1 MTTILQLI
9 MYGLQLGSIYAL
21 IALGYT
27 MVYGIIGLINFAHGD
42 FLMVGAFLVYFL
54 AKAMG
59 GGTLS
64 YRVVAFIII
73 VGMIL
78 TGLLGVTTER
88 IAYKPLRKKPRLSAL
103 ITAIGVSMFLENF
116 PRALPFIGPQPR
128 PFPELFPMSSF
139 SIGGVGTNSVQI
151 LMITFS
157 IILMAG
163 LHYITTK
170 TKVGSQMRAVQF
182 DKDAAA
188 LMGINVN
195 NTISITFFIGAA
207 LAAAGGVFYASIYPM
222 IDVYMGIW
230 LGTKAFVA
238 AVLGG
243 IGDIRGAMLGG
254 FIMGVAEVLAT
265 AVNSDL
271 GYGAGFVILI
281 FILLFKPAG
290 IMGKFTIEK
299 V

>member
-1 MTTILQLI
+1 MITILQLT

-42 FLMVGAFLVYFL
+42 FLMVGAFLTFFL

-64 YRVVAFIII
+64 YFVVALIII
-73 VGMIL
+73 TAMIV
-78 TGLLGVTTER
+78 TGLLGVATER

-116 PRALPFIGPQPR
+116 PRALPFIGPAPR
-128 PFPELFPMSSF
+128 PFPSLFPMVNYNF
-139 SIGGVGTNSVQI
+139 GGVGTNSVQI

-157 IILMAG
+157 IILMIG

-207 LAAAGGVFYASIYPM
+207 LAAAGGVFYSSIYPM

-254 FIMGVAEVLAT
+254 FIMGIAEVLAT
-265 AVNSDL
+265 AINSDL

>member
-42 FLMVGAFLVYFL
+42 FLMVGAFAVFFLVQAL
-54 AKAMG
+54 G
-59 GGTLS
+59 GGSLS
-64 YRVVAFIII
+64 YILVAAVIII
-73 VGMIL
+73 GMIF
-78 TGLLGVTTER
+78 TGLLGVATER
-88 IAYKPLRKKPRLSAL
+88 IAYKPLRKRPRLSAL

-116 PRALPFIGPQPR
+116 PRALPFIGPAPR
-128 PFPELFPMSSF
+128 PFPALFPMQEY
-139 SIGGVGTNSVQI
+139 SIGGVGTNSVQL
-151 LMITFS
+151 LMIALS
-157 IILMAG
+157 VLLMAG

-195 NTISITFFIGAA
+195 NIISVTFFIGAA

-281 FILLFKPAG
+281 LILLFKPAG

>member
-1 MTTILQLI
+1 MTTILQLL

-27 MVYGIIGLINFAHGD
+27 MVYGIVGLINFAHGD
-42 FLMVGAFLVYFL
+42 FLMVGAFIVYFIVI
-54 AKAMG
+54 AFG
-59 GGTLS
+59 GIKLS
-64 YRVVAFIII
+64 PILIALVIIS
-73 VGMIL
+73 GMIL
-78 TGLLGVTTER
+78 TGILGVVTER

-103 ITAIGVSMFLENF
+103 ITAIGVSIFLENF
-116 PRALPFIGPQPR
+116 PRALPFIGPAPR
-128 PFPELFPMSSF
+128 PFPELFPMVN
-139 SIGGVGTNSVQI
+139 INVGGVGTNSVQL
-151 LMITFS
+151 LMITLS
-157 IILMAG
+157 VLLMIA
-163 LHYITTK
+163 LQYFVTK
-170 TKVGSQMRAVQF
+170 TKIGRQMRAVCF

-195 NTISITFFIGAA
+195 SIISITFFVGAA

-222 IDVYMGIW
+222 IEVYMGIW

-243 IGDIRGAMLGG
+243 IGDIRGAMVGG
-254 FIMGVAEVLAT
+254 IIMGVAEVYAT

-271 GYGAGFVILI
+271 GYGVGFVILI
-281 FILLFKPAG
+281 LILLFKPAG
-290 IMGKFTIEK
+290 IMGKFAIEK

>member
-1 MTTILQLI
+1 LTTILQLLT
-9 MYGLQLGSIYAL
+9 YGLQLGSIYAL

-42 FLMVGAFLVYFL
+42 FLMVGAFIVFFIVQAL
-54 AKAMG
+54 
-59 GGTLS
+59 GGTVTSPIL
-64 YRVVAFIII
+64 VAFVVIA
-73 VGMIL
+73 GMVL
-78 TGLLGVTTER
+78 TGILGVVTER

-103 ITAIGVSMFLENF
+103 ITAIGVSIFLENF
-116 PRALPFIGPQPR
+116 PRALPFIGPAPR
-128 PFPELFPMSSF
+128 PFPALFPMIEF
-139 SIGGVGTNSVQI
+139 NIGGVGTNTVQL
-151 LMITFS
+151 LMIALS
-157 IILMAG
+157 VLLMIA
-163 LHYITTK
+163 LQYIVTK
-170 TKVGSQMRAVQF
+170 TKIGRQMRAVCF

-195 NTISITFFIGAA
+195 TIISVTFFIGAA
-207 LAAAGGVFYASIYPM
+207 LAAAGGVFYSSIYPM

-243 IGDIRGAMLGG
+243 IGDIRGAMVGG
-254 FIMGVAEVLAT
+254 LIMGIAEVFAT

-271 GYGAGFVILI
+271 GYGVGFVILI
-281 FILLFKPAG
+281 LILLFKPAG

>member
-1 MTTILQLI
+1 LTTILQLV

-42 FLMVGAFLVYFL
+42 FLMVGAFIVFFL

-59 GGTLS
+59 GGTMS
-64 YRVVAFIII
+64 YGLVALIII
-73 VGMIL
+73 GGMIL
-78 TGLLGVTTER
+78 TGLLGVATER

-116 PRALPFIGPQPR
+116 PRALPFVGPAPR
-128 PFPELFPMSSF
+128 PFPSLFPQVNYD
-139 SIGGVGTNSVQI
+139 ILGVGTNSVQI

-157 IILMAG
+157 ILLMIG

-254 FIMGVAEVLAT
+254 FIMGIAEVLAT

-281 FILLFKPAG
+281 LILLFKPAG

>member
-1 MTTILQLI
+1 MATILQLL

-42 FLMVGAFLVYFL
+42 FLMIGAFIVYFIVQGL
-54 AKAMG
+54 G
-59 GGTLS
+59 GA
-64 YRVVAFIII
+64 VVSPILVAVVIIA
-73 VGMIL
+73 GMVI

-103 ITAIGVSMFLENF
+103 ITAIGVSIVLENF
-116 PRALPFIGPQPR
+116 PRALPFIGPAPR
-128 PFPELFPMSSF
+128 PFPALFPMVNF
-139 SIGGVGTNSVQI
+139 NWGGVGTNSVQL
-151 LMITFS
+151 LMIALSVF
-157 IILMAG
+157 LMIC
-163 LHYITTK
+163 LHYITSK
-170 TKVGSQMRAVQF
+170 TKIGRQMKAVCF

-195 NTISITFFIGAA
+195 NIISITFFIGAA

-222 IDVYMGIW
+222 IEVYMGIW

-243 IGDIRGAMLGG
+243 IGDIRGAMIGG
-254 FIMGVAEVLAT
+254 IIMGVAEVFAT

-271 GYGAGFVILI
+271 GYGVGFAILI